1 MYYNIFKLYSS
12 FNKHTFNKHTF
23 YKHTFYNHTFSKH
36 RIMRNLKRQ
45 LIQKAIM
52 NLRKFD

>member
-12 FNKHTFNKHTF
+12 FNNHAFNKQ
-23 YKHTFYNHTFSKH
+23 
-36 RIMRNLKRQ
+36 RIIRNLKRQ
-45 LIQKAIM
+45 LIHKAIM

>member
-12 FNKHTFNKHTF
+12 FNKHTF
-23 YKHTFYNHTFSKH
+23 YNHTFNKH

-45 LIQKAIM
+45 LIQKTIM
-52 NLRKFD
+52 NLRKLD

>member
-1 MYYNIFKLYSS
+1 MYYNIFRLYSS
-12 FNKHTFNKHTF
+12 FNKNTFNK
-23 YKHTFYNHTFSKH
+23 K
-36 RIMRNLKRQ
+36 RIIRNLKRQ

>member
-1 MYYNIFKLYSS
+1 MYYNIFQLYSS
-12 FNKHTFNKHTF
+12 FNKHTFN
-23 YKHTFYNHTFSKH
+23 NHRFNKH

>member
-23 YKHTFYNHTFSKH
+23 NNHTFNKQ
-36 RIMRNLKRQ
+36 RIIRNLKRQ